1 MTTPTYTP
9 LDIVNFASNKDAV
22 NIQTAFDQMIG
33 QKVYDAIQQRKIEIA
48 QTMFNPPAED
58 EEQSTEAS
66 AEEQDQG
73 AVDQQPDQE
82 TEESEESH
90 EDAEQHA

>member
-9 LDIVNFASNKDAV
+9 LDIVNFAANKDAV

-48 QTMFNPPAED
+48 QSMFSDP
-58 EEQSTEAS
+58 S
-66 AEEQDQG
+66 AEVEQD
-73 AVDQQPDQE
+73 DDQE
-82 TEESEESH
+82 QEREGEEDVVAGEHKENQEPEESH